1 MLWNQIYQN
10 RKVTKMVD
18 EQFVET
24 KKEIKT
30 SEFEEAARLLTEITD
45 KVIEQRE
52 KESRKKRNSNQKQH
66 GGN

>member
-1 MLWNQIYQN
+1 
-10 RKVTKMVD
+10 MVD

-24 KKEIKT
+24 KKEIKP
-30 SEFEEAARLLTEITD
+30 SEFEEASRLLIELTD

-52 KESRKKRNSNQKQH
+52 KEARQKKRNSNQKQH

>member
-1 MLWNQIYQN
+1 
-10 RKVTKMVD
+10 MVD

-24 KKEIKT
+24 KKEVKT

-45 KVIEQRE
+45 KVIEQRAQE
-52 KESRKKRNSNQKQH
+52 ARQKKRNSNQKQH